1 MLAQGKSALRAH
13 TEAAQE
19 TYGADPQLVRDG
31 IIVAQ
36 TAKQLRACHQRITC
50 LPVEAGSGRVLT
62 HVPDVLGDQT
72 LLPDFQQ
79 TCGARPDALVWD
91 VLSHMAQLELQVQIG
106 RMFVQKTHALIVQI
120 GAALYFLGSLV
131 AAVSP
136 VLWGIYAG
144 FLIYGLGIGWGGE
157 MVIVVGM
164 FMGFAM
170 GAGCAGIPEGGWR
183 LMVALAALFAL
194 VVEVGIQ
201 FIPNSPRWLVLRS
214 LQLQDATV
222 LQAGESPLAI
232 EARQALA
239 FFRGESEEAVEQEFS
254 TMLNDAREAS
264 AGAGSSANCTDTLRY
279 PRPLVI
285 GCGLV
290 FLQQVTGQP
299 SVLYFATNIFKSAGF
314 AGAGPQTRLMLMMLV
329 SGGGWLLTLFDWEGP
344 QTRLML
350 MMLVSGGG
358 WLLTLFDWEGPQT
371 RLMLM
376 MLVSGGGWLLTLF
389 DWEGPQTRLMLMM
402 LVSGGGWLLTLFDWE
417 GPQTRLMLM
426 MLVSGFVKLLATLFT
441 VWRVD
446 LYGRRQLLM
455 WGIATTSRGS
465 GVRVFTIKLE
475 DLEKLPVSQENVP
488 MAKCPQE
495 KVSVPRPWAITTVV
509 ALMIYVSGYQVGFG
523 PISWLMISEI
533 FPLGVR
539 GSALSTAAMV
549 NFGSNILMTLCQTAL
564 MNALTPSGTF
574 FGYLALAILS
584 FVFVAGVVP
593 ETKGK
598 TLEELFCWDYEALTP
613 SGTFFGYLALAIL
626 SFVFVAGVVPM
637 LHSEEEV
644 TECLVG
650 CVGPPPPTP
659 LQYVAGISHRVSQSG
674 SAATG
679 LTSCRIVTLVPPYW
693 RDLKRITVTIR
704 GMNPGE
710 ALQPHVLHVQDDAPS
725 SAEALDAPA
734 GPACPEGF
742 PMLELEQHHN
752 LHHQIAGPYMQTPV
766 TEKRPHGDQR
776 LRQHSFHSRALCRG
790 VLFPDSLVAWAG
802 LPGAPKASTRSAFCA
817 VSAFFWLASHR
828 LETVIFGRGGQTRQK

>member
-1 MLAQGKSALRAH
+1 MAGLRNVLAAFAFIATGGLLFGYIIGINGNVVTEGQLICPANWEGPVGTFSSAG
-13 TEAAQE
+13 
-19 TYGADPQLVRDG
+19 YGQCYHL
-31 IIVAQ
+31 
-36 TAKQLRACHQRITC
+36 
-50 LPVEAGSGRVLT
+50 S
-62 HVPDVLGDQT
+62 
-72 LLPDFQQ
+72 
-79 TCGARPDALVWD
+79 VWD
-91 VLSHMAQLELQVQIG
+91 QGILSSLNLIG
-106 RMFVQKTHALIVQI
+106 AMVSSAICFRYADILGRKKEVQI

-144 FLIYGLGIGWGGE
+144 FLIYGLGIGFAMHAAPVYIAEIAPAEVRGTLVSAKE

-222 LQAGESPLAI
+222 LQAGDSPLAI

-314 AGAGPQTRLMLMMLV
+314 AGAAALSSVGV
-329 SGGGWLLTLFDWEGP
+329 
-344 QTRLML
+344 
-350 MMLVSGGG
+350 
-358 WLLTLFDWEGPQT
+358 
-371 RLMLM
+371 
-376 MLVSGGGWLLTLF
+376 
-389 DWEGPQTRLMLMM
+389 
-402 LVSGGGWLLTLFDWE
+402 
-417 GPQTRLMLM
+417 
-426 MLVSGFVKLLATLFT
+426 GFVKLLATLFT

-455 WGIATTSRGS
+455 WGIAMMIFALALL
-465 GVRVFTIKLE
+465 GVAFAFRSCE
-475 DLEKLPVSQENVP
+475 ENVP

-598 TLEELFCWDYEALTP
+598 TLEEIEAEMTRGK
-613 SGTFFGYLALAIL
+613 SRG
-626 SFVFVAGVVPM
+626 SFPQARQI
-637 LHSEEEV
+637 E
-644 TECLVG
+644 
-650 CVGPPPPTP
+650 
-659 LQYVAGISHRVSQSG
+659 A
-674 SAATG
+674 SAA
-679 LTSCRIVTLVPPYW
+679 
-693 RDLKRITVTIR
+693 
-704 GMNPGE
+704 
-710 ALQPHVLHVQDDAPS
+710 
-725 SAEALDAPA
+725 
-734 GPACPEGF
+734 
-742 PMLELEQHHN
+742 
-752 LHHQIAGPYMQTPV
+752 
-766 TEKRPHGDQR
+766 
-776 LRQHSFHSRALCRG
+776 
-790 VLFPDSLVAWAG
+790 
-802 LPGAPKASTRSAFCA
+802 
-817 VSAFFWLASHR
+817 
-828 LETVIFGRGGQTRQK
+828 